1 MSKIRFSEEQIER
14 LKNHPCIEHIS
25 EKSITYTMAFREKA
39 VELAKQGY
47 SSSQIFERE
56 GLYAKDLG
64 VGRSVKA
71 LDRWKKMSK
80 RDEGFKDT
88 RKVNSGRSRQKP
100 RTLEEELKYL
110 KDRNEYLE
118 QENEFL
124 KKLDALERS
133 VRYNLAHKKNT
144 K

>member
-1 MSKIRFSEEQIER
+1 MSKVRFSEEQIKR
-14 LKNHPCIEHIS
+14 LKDNPYIENIS
-25 EKSITYTMAFREKA
+25 EKSITYTMAFREKS
-39 VELAKQGY
+39 VDLYQRGY
-47 SSSQIFERE
+47 SSRQIFEDA
-56 GLYAKDLG
+56 GLSVKDLG
-64 VGRSVKA
+64 MNRIRLS
-71 LDRWKKMSK
+71 LERWRKMSK

-88 RKVNSGRSRQKP
+88 RKGSSGRSRQKP